1 MSVISSNLNA
11 IVLPLSLDMDTP
23 HLDNVEKYIK
33 DLIKYLK
40 IGDKGLDCLE
50 IKMCRLGSL
59 F

>member
-33 DLIKYLK
+33 DLIKHLK
-40 IGDKGLDCLE
+40 IGEKSLE
-50 IKMCRLGSL
+50 IKMCRLGLL

>member
-33 DLIKYLK
+33 VYLIKHLK
-40 IGDKGLDCLE
+40 IGEKDLE
-50 IKMCRLGSL
+50 IKMCRQGLL